1 MATKPVAGDDW
12 HPIKLSAAVFGHI
25 SQGLYRSPAG
35 AIKELISNSFDADAP
50 LVRIHTDFPRFERF
64 SCEDNGQ
71 GMEKAEFLR
80 LMELGIG
87 TSYKRTTDEATTPV
101 YKRPIIGRLGIGI
114 LALAQICSE
123 FTIISHHR
131 QTKTAFKA
139 SIRFPPYTKQEIE
152 KILKKR
158 RQAPDDETFVQGG
171 EYATGDIDFDEEK
184 TGVRIFTNYLR
195 ETFRKRLRNL
205 DSYAKKLH
213 FKKTGPYKDFEEFLA
228 SIYGA
233 DSGADRRNPS
243 LSRHSD
249 YDQLLFGLAL
259 AAPLPYFDG
268 GEGNIALTTPLLKQH
283 QRALKSYRFR
293 VDVDNVSLARPLYLP
308 SDRQH
313 HTAAECSVLE
323 PTEKQ
328 VEVVD
333 GLSRERVRVALY
345 PIKVRGADLQ
355 FRLYEFRYANQKV
368 AGQPLAFSGYVFQ
381 QTGRLYPRE
390 IQGNLVRIRNV
401 AIGFYDP
408 GIMSYPLAEGPRYSM
423 VSLEIFVEQ
432 GFEDAL
438 NIDRD
443 SFNQLDA
450 HYIRMQSFVYNLLHQ
465 SVFPETWGE
474 EKERNRRK
482 KVVKAAEGERVFLS
496 GFRAATRERYARL
509 VRSQKPRTFKEDG
522 VAPVRFRR
530 NAQRIEIDSW
540 HPSIKK
546 VLSRRRYRLLTER
559 IIVAFERAAL
569 EPDQNR
575 RRQVFYAL
583 LRTIFSKV

>member
-1 MATKPVAGDDW
+1 MAPKSVAGGDW

-35 AIKELISNSFDADAP
+35 AIKELISNSFDADAS

-64 SCEDNGQ
+64 SCEDTGL
-71 GMEKAEFLR
+71 GLEKGEFLR
-80 LMELGIG
+80 LMERGIG
-87 TSYKRTTDEATTPV
+87 TSYKRTGDDMTTSV

-131 QTKTAFKA
+131 KTKTAFRA

-158 RQAPDDETFVQGG
+158 RQSPDDETFVQGG
-171 EYATGDIDFDEEK
+171 EYTMEDIDFDDEK
-184 TGVRIFTNYLR
+184 SGVRIFTNYLR
-195 ETFRKRLRNL
+195 ETFRKRMRNL
-205 DSYAKKLH
+205 DSYARKLH
-213 FKKTGPYKDFEEFLA
+213 LKKTGPYKDFEEFLA

-233 DSGADRRNPS
+233 ASGAVRRNPS

-268 GEGNIALTTPLLKQH
+268 SDGNIALSTPLLKQY
-283 QRALKSYRFR
+283 QRTVKSYRFR

-308 SDRQH
+308 SDREH
-313 HTAAECSVLE
+313 HSGADCSVSE
-323 PTEKQ
+323 PIDKQ
-328 VEVVD
+328 VDVVD
-333 GLSRERVRVALY
+333 GVSRERVRVALY
-345 PIKVRGADLQ
+345 PIKVRGEDLQ
-355 FRLYEFRYANQKV
+355 FRLYEFRYANQNV
-368 AGQPLAFSGYVFQ
+368 GGRPLAFSGYVFQ

-390 IQGNLVRIRNV
+390 IQGSLVRIRNV

-408 GIMSYPLAEGPRYSM
+408 GIMGYPLAEGPRYSM
-423 VSLEIFVEQ
+423 VSLELFVEQ

-443 SFNQLDA
+443 SFNQLDG
-450 HYIRMQSFVYNLLHQ
+450 HYMRMQNFVYNLLHDI
-465 SVFPETWGE
+465 VFPQTWGE

-482 KVVKAAEGERVFLS
+482 KSVKESEGERAFLRA
-496 GFRAATRERYARL
+496 FRDATKERYARL
-509 VRSQKPRTFKEDG
+509 VRSEKRRDVRANGTS
-522 VAPVRFRR
+522 PVRFRR
-530 NAQRIEIDSW
+530 NARRIEIDSW
-540 HPSIKK
+540 HPGLKK
-546 VLSRRRYRLLTER
+546 VLSRRRYRLLAER
-559 IIVAFERAAL
+559 IVIAFERAAL
-569 EPDQNR
+569 ESDQSR

-583 LRTIFSKV
+583 LRGILSRV